1 MEFDPRNHRALLA
14 ALRMLKRQ
22 DLAILEVQSRLEC
35 NFDPSTVEETVK
47 FLTNHRLL
55 DDLRFARNAI
65 ERNEGKRAIG
75 DQALRDKLE
84 SRGVPSDV
92 VKALMSKVDQD
103 EMGRALVLV
112 DAKFSGSESPGRVA
126 RFLAS
131 RGFSEETIE
140 SILERVA
147 VD

>member
-1 MEFDPRNHRALLA
+1 M
-14 ALRMLKRQ
+14 
-22 DLAILEVQSRLEC
+22 
-35 NFDPSTVEETVK
+35 
-47 FLTNHRLL
+47 
-55 DDLRFARNAI
+55 
-65 ERNEGKRAIG
+65 
-75 DQALRDKLE
+75 
-84 SRGVPSDV
+84 PSDV